1 MKPTQRSAQNP
12 TWVNLPALELERRS
26 EMVWSAMNS
35 DPPVDGS
42 PTVKVMPPLIGCES
56 AETTWKV
63 AV

>member
-12 TWVNLPALELERRS
+12 TWVTLPTSVWAIRRS

-56 AETTWKV
+56 AETTW
-63 AV
+63 